1 MSAGIAIDAW
11 SPMLSAIAAA
21 AGIAGTATGVSNNPA
36 SASAARTKRRADK
49 LLTSPLYHTARF
61 LKTASVTTA
70 LPGGWLK
77 TALSGLNRRTRHR
90 SVRAKYAAVAR
101 LGLEPFVAALA
112 VIKELAGVRRHLF
125 GRLMPACGTGDEA
138 LGLHQRAAR
147 TVFSSGRSIT
157 FQLAAV
163 MTRAL
168 SRPRAPR
175 RYGECLAGDKPA
187 TRPQRERR

>member
-1 MSAGIAIDAW
+1 
-11 SPMLSAIAAA
+11 MLSAIAAA
-21 AGIAGTATGVSNNPA
+21 AGIAGTVIGVSNNPA
-36 SASAARTKRRADK
+36 SASAAKAKRRADK

-112 VIKELAGVRRHLF
+112 IIKELAGVRRHLF

-138 LGLHQRAAR
+138 LGLHQRAACD
-147 TVFSSGRSIT
+147 VGN
-157 FQLAAV
+157 
-163 MTRAL
+163 
-168 SRPRAPR
+168 
-175 RYGECLAGDKPA
+175 PA
-187 TRPQRERR
+187 TFHSGKPPSRRRAVWPCFLKRATASNASTHHGPRQ